1 MATDPQDD
9 ALDALVQSYM
19 AHMQQQGEA
28 AGKSPEQM
36 AQGLQYASF
45 ILLLRLLQNHLGA
58 GVELSG
64 PELLALWP
72 ASSAALFAT
81 VAALLQIDPAEAQGI
96 CTEFQ
101 QLGWLQADLR
111 PSPAGLALA
120 GLAAA

>member
-1 MATDPQDD
+1 MTADQQDE

-45 ILLLRLLQNHLGA
+45 ILLLRLLQSHLGD

-72 ASSAALFAT
+72 GSPASLFAT
-81 VAALLQIDPAEAQGI
+81 VAELLQIEQAEAQGI
-96 CTEFQ
+96 CAEFQ

-111 PSPAGLALA
+111 PSPAGLAIA
-120 GLAAA
+120 GLVAA

>member
-1 MATDPQDD
+1 MAADQHDE

-28 AGKSPEQM
+28 AGKTPEQM

-45 ILLLRLLQNHLGA
+45 ILLLRLLQNHLGE

-72 ASSAALFAT
+72 GSPAALFGT
-81 VAALLQIDPAEAQGI
+81 VAELLQVSQAEAKDI
-96 CTEFQ
+96 CAEFQ
-101 QLGWLQADLR
+101 QLGWLQSDLR
-111 PSPAGLALA
+111 PSPAGLTVA
-120 GLAAA
+120 GLASL